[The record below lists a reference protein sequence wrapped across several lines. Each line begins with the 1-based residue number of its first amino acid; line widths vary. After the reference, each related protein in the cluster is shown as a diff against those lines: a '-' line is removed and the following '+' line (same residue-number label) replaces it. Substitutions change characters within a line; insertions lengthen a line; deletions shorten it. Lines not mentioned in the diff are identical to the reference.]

1 VSNSKVLNHFN
12 NIAKDYDYYK
22 QKNKFYYSNL
32 KSLLCDLIPK
42 NSNVLEFGC
51 GTGDLIAFLNP
62 TSGVGYDPSVEM
74 IKIAK
79 KKHNKL
85 KFVTKLP
92 QNKFDYIFMSD
103 VIEHLDNPIKEFKN
117 IKNILNK
124 NGKLIITMANPIWE
138 PILMMGEKVGYKM
151 PEGPH
156 LRINSEELIVKIEQ
170 SGMKVIRH
178 DYKLLMPIYIPLL
191 TNLLNNYLEKYL
203 KRFCFIEYFV
213 IKKV

>member
-1 VSNSKVLNHFN
+1 MSSNIVKHFD
-12 NIAKDYDYYK
+12 NIAKDYGYYK
-22 QKNKFYYSNL
+22 QKNKFYYDNL

-51 GTGDLIAFLNP
+51 GTGDLISYLDT
-62 TSGVGYDPSVEM
+62 TSGMGYDPSVEM

-79 KKHNKL
+79 SKHKDIR
-85 KFVTKLP
+85 FVTELP
-92 QNKFDYIFMSD
+92 QNKFDYVFMSD

-124 NGKLIITMANPIWE
+124 NGKLIITMANPLWE
-138 PILMMGEKVGYKM
+138 PFLMIGEKVGYKM

-156 LRINSEELIVKIEQ
+156 NRIRYKDIKSLTKSLGLEII
-170 SGMKVIRH
+170 IH
-178 DYKLLMPIYIPLL
+178 DYKLLMPVHIPLL
-191 TNLLNNYLEKYL
+191 TSLFNNYLEKYL
-203 KRFCFIEYFV
+203 KKFCFIEYFV